1 MLLTV
6 FMGSEDKE
14 EDWDV
19 MDVIDTGDSPINDMD
34 TGVSPKGVID
44 MVDSPDCADIVVDGD
59 EESKLTTES
68 HSCSVR
74 QTPAAAISASEAAEP
89 VSTGNKRISRG
100 ENKEG
105 RKLTD

>member
-19 MDVIDTGDSPINDMD
+19 MDVIDTGDSPIDDMG
-34 TGVSPKGVID
+34 TGDSPKGVID
-44 MVDSPDCADIVVDGD
+44 MVDSPGCLDVVVDGD

-68 HSCSVR
+68 HSCSV
-74 QTPAAAISASEAAEP
+74 
-89 VSTGNKRISRG
+89 
-100 ENKEG
+100 
-105 RKLTD
+105 